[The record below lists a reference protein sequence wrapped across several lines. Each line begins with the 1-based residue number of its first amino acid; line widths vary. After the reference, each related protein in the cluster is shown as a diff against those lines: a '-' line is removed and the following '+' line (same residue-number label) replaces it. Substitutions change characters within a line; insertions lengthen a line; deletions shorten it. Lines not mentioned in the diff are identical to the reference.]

1 MKKLCEAGGMSNIEK
16 VDLWHEGKISLNLED
31 YYEEELADFWRLASI
46 RGYDDI
52 KAAIDAEC
60 DRRGIPH
67 FNFWTIMSMPTPVP
81 SAEDIE
87 LAEDITDKI
96 FKILIKSVEY
106 VLNSDIHDL
115 LEDEYESS
123 YREGDWPGEG
133 YMNIKRYGW
142 KFDWEDYYI
151 DDVDGDHTNEIEAK
165 IIEKYKDKI
174 LPVIDLA
181 KAAIIEK
188 YKSKAPHV
196 VPLVEMILDTV
207 YVSIGNDCNFDFEEG
222 NFGGGVSLE
231 LAAVLLD

>member
-1 MKKLCEAGGMSNIEK
+1 MRKLYEAGMSNIEK
-16 VDLWHEGKISLNLED
+16 VDLWHEGKREENLKD
-31 YYEEELADFWRLASI
+31 YHEEELADFWRIADV

-96 FKILIKSVEY
+96 FKILIKSVQY

-115 LEDEYESS
+115 LEDEYEDS
-123 YREGDWPGEG
+123 YHEGAWPGEG
-133 YMNIKRYGW
+133 YMNIKRYVW
-142 KFDWEDYYI
+142 RFDWEDYYI
-151 DDVDGDHTNEIEAK
+151 GDVGSDHTDEIEAK
-165 IIEKYKDKI
+165 IMEKYKDKI

-196 VPLVEMILDTV
+196 VPLVQMILDTI
-207 YVSIGNDCNFDFEEG
+207 YVIVENAIGFDPDRDNFEG
-222 NFGGGVSLE
+222 EVWLE
-231 LAAVLLD
+231 LYAQLLA